1 MSADSKTYG
10 GRYEVIERVG
20 LGGMAEVYRARDEL
34 LGREVAVKVLNDKL
48 SGDKSF
54 VERFRREAQAA
65 ANLSHPNIVSLYDY
79 GSDAGANFIVME
91 LIDGRGLE
99 QIIAQEGPLLPERAA
114 EMASD
119 VARALERAHATGL
132 VHRDIKPSN
141 IMITSYGQTKVTD
154 FGIARAIGD
163 GDQTMT
169 QTGMVIGT
177 ASYLSPEQ
185 AQGNPVDARSDVYA
199 LGCVLYE
206 MLTGGPPFKGD
217 TPLSIAYKHVR
228 EDAEKPSIMNPDVP
242 AALDAI
248 VMKALAKNPDNRY
261 QTAREMRDDLQRF
274 VAGEQ
279 ILATPLLA
287 GTTSVAPAAAS
298 GTQVIRRDE
307 EWADEPDPERRKAG
321 IYVAVALLILGV
333 FALLAYLL
341 ANNLLGEE
349 ETATK
354 LEVPNVVGEDQ
365 DEAREILEEEGF
377 DVSIERKPSKK
388 QEGIVTKQDPKAGA
402 RLEEGETVTIT
413 VSTGL
418 RQVEV
423 PEVVG
428 LSQEEAEAEITDAK
442 LKVGDI
448 ATEAS
453 DEFEEGTV
461 ISQSPEPGEEVD
473 ARSEVDLVVSGGPE
487 TVTVP
492 SVIGQSEDTA
502 ISEIQA
508 AGLTAD
514 VLTAPS
520 EEEEGTV
527 IAQDPEAG
535 TEAAAGDVITITVS
549 EGVEEREMPDV
560 TGQDGDEAQA
570 FLEAEYGLAV
580 TQVEEPCAR
589 ATPPGSVCRQDPEAG
604 TPVAEGDSATLYI
617 QPGDAALPGVAFAS
631 MLWFLSGWS
640 L

>member
-1 MSADSKTYG
+1 MSAAAKTYG

-20 LGGMAEVYRARDEL
+20 LGGMAEVYRARDDL

-79 GSDAGANFIVME
+79 GSDEGANFIVME

-99 QIIAQEGPLLPERAA
+99 QIIAEEGPLLPERAA

-206 MLTGGPPFKGD
+206 MLTGAPPFKGD

-228 EDAEKPSIMNPDVP
+228 EDAEKPSTLNPDVP
-242 AALDAI
+242 PALDAI

-274 VAGEQ
+274 LAGEQ
-279 ILATPLLA
+279 IHATPLLA
-287 GTTSVAPAAAS
+287 GTTTVAPAAAG
-298 GTQVIRRDE
+298 GTQVIRREEE
-307 EWADEPDPERRKAG
+307 EWIDEPDPEGRKAG
-321 IYVAVALLILGV
+321 LYVVVALLILGV

-341 ANNLLGEE
+341 ANNLLGEDE
-349 ETATK
+349 PATRI
-354 LEVPNVVGEDQ
+354 EVPDVVGEDQ
-365 DEAREILEEEGF
+365 DEAREILEEDGF
-377 DVSIERKPSKK
+377 EVDVERKPSNE
-388 QEGIVTKQDPKAGA
+388 QEGLVTKQDPRAGA
-402 RLEEGETVTIT
+402 RLEEGGTVTIT

-418 RQVEV
+418 RQVSV

-428 LSQEEAEAEITDAK
+428 LSQEEAEAAIADAR
-442 LKVGDI
+442 LKVGDVT
-448 ATEAS
+448 TEVS

-461 ISQSPEPGEEVD
+461 ISQSPEPGAEVD
-473 ARSEVDLVVSGGPE
+473 ARSEVDLVVSGGAE

-508 AGLTAD
+508 AGLTPD
-514 VLTAPS
+514 VLTSPS

-527 IAQDPEAG
+527 IAQDPEGGA
-535 TEAAAGDVITITVS
+535 EATAGDVVTITVS
-549 EGVEEREMPDV
+549 EGAEEQEMPDV
-560 TGQDGDEAQA
+560 TGQDADEAEA
-570 FLEAEYGLAV
+570 FLEAEFGLAV

-589 ATPPGSVCRQDPEAG
+589 AIPPGSVCRQEPEAG
-604 TPVAEGDSATLYI
+604 TPVAEGEGATLYI
-617 QPGDAALPGVAFAS
+617 QPGDASLPGAFAS
-631 MLWFLSGWS
+631 VLWFLSNW
-640 L
+640 